1 MSSVA
6 VARTSYAQ
14 YLADEELSDIKHEF
28 CNGTVVAMAGGTIAH
43 SRLKTNLL
51 FRLAAGLDN
60 KPCAA
65 FDADARV
72 RVTVTTLATYP
83 DVSVVCGPV
92 VRDEEDH
99 NAIVNPTALFE
110 VLSPS
115 TAAYDRGEKFDH
127 FMRIDTLRAYV
138 IVDHTRPHI
147 DLYTRNPD
155 DTWTRRGF
163 GPGDTVRVDAIDAEV
178 RVDDIYKGWEEL
190 RA

>member
-1 MSSVA
+1 V
-6 VARTSYAQ
+6 RYAK
-14 YLADEELSDIKHEF
+14 YLADEELSDVKHEY
-28 CNGTVVAMAGGTIAH
+28 CNGAVVAMAGGTIAH

-51 FRLAAGLDN
+51 YRLAAALDG

-65 FDADARV
+65 FAADARV
-72 RVTVTTLATYP
+72 RVTATSLATYP

-92 VRDEEDH
+92 QTDDEDP

-115 TAAYDRGEKFDH
+115 TAGYDRGEKFDH
-127 FMRIDTLRAYV
+127 FMQIPTLRAYV
-138 IVDHTRPHI
+138 IVDHARPHI

-163 GPGDTVRVDAIDAEV
+163 GAGDTVRIDAID
-178 RVDDIYKGWEEL
+178 VDVQVKQVYEGWEAL
-190 RA
+190 RGVEGRG